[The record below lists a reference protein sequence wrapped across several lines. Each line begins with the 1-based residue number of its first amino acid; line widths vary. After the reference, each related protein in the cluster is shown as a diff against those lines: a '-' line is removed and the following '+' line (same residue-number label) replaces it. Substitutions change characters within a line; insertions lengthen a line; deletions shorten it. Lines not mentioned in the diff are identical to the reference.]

1 MIDKILLCMGVVIA
15 LLGVILWLYFQF
27 VMVKM

>member
-15 LLGVILWLYFQF
+15 LLGVILWLYFKF